1 MIVNQKNYMELMKK
15 YTTIGGWLKYKQDP
29 ESLKM
34 LQKYV
39 NYFVTIDGYLKLRVV
54 QHVKNNYTRIGRILY
69 KTKDCYEDDI
79 TFYKFCKNVLDSIN
93 ENSADD
99 LKVLI
104 EKSIDIIAAKDDK
117 LKKIDRADI
126 KKSIL
131 CYIFF
136 TTYVGYAFEQQIREL
151 ITSSE
156 RFKIC
161 KIDLFDK
168 KYAIDLVVLDKLTNK
183 RIGLQFKSFTFLGM
197 SIDKRRCY
205 KNRNKEAIQEKF
217 VDDVYY
223 IFHNHVGEIV
233 TNNFQQIINYKEAC
247 ESDDNIVL
255 IEDVNYFIRELIGSF
270 ECLSRRKLK
279 VVV

>member
-1 MIVNQKNYMELMKK
+1 MIVNQKISMELMNK
-15 YTTIGGWLKYKQDP
+15 YTTIGGWLKSKQDP

-79 TFYKFCKNVLDSIN
+79 TFYKFCRNVLDSIN

-99 LKVLI
+99 LKILI

-117 LKKIDRADI
+117 LKKFDRADI

-136 TTYVGYAFEQQIREL
+136 TTYVGYAFEQQIKEL

-161 KIDLFDK
+161 RIDLFDK
-168 KYAIDLVVLDKLTNK
+168 RYAIDLVVLDKLTNK

-197 SIDKRRCY
+197 SIDKRSCY
-205 KNRNKEAIQEKF
+205 KNKNKEAIQENF

-233 TNNFQQIINYKEAC
+233 TNNFQQIINYEEAC
-247 ESDDNIVL
+247 NSDDNIVF
-255 IEDVNYFIRELIGSF
+255 IEDVNYFINELIGLC
-270 ECLSRRKLK
+270 ECLSGRELK

>member
-1 MIVNQKNYMELMKK
+1 MIVNQKISMELMAQN
-15 YTTIGGWLKYKQDP
+15 TTIGDWLKFKQDQ

-39 NYFVTIDGYLKLRVV
+39 NYFVTIDSYLKLRVV

-69 KTKDCYEDDI
+69 KTKDSYEDDI
-79 TFYKFCKNVLDSIN
+79 TFYKFCRNVLDSIN
-93 ENSADD
+93 SNSADD
-99 LKVLI
+99 LKILI
-104 EKSIDIIAAKDDK
+104 EKSIDIIVAKDNK
-117 LKKIDRADI
+117 LKKFSRADI

-136 TTYVGYAFEQQIREL
+136 TTYVGYAFEQQIKEL
-151 ITSSE
+151 IISGE

-161 KIDLFDK
+161 RIDLFDK
-168 KYAIDLVVLDKLTNK
+168 RFAIDLVVVDKLTNK
-183 RIGLQFKSFTFLGM
+183 RIGLQFKSFTFLNM
-197 SIDKRRCY
+197 SIDKRSCY
-205 KNRNKEAIQEKF
+205 KNRNKEAIQENF

-233 TNNFQQIINYKEAC
+233 TNNFQQIMNYKEAC
-247 ESDDNIVL
+247 NSDDNIVL
-255 IEDVNYFIRELIGSF
+255 IEDVNYFINELIGLC
-270 ECLSRRKLK
+270 ECLSRLELK